1 MAFPND
7 KKMFS
12 SPSSEV
18 IWTLSNTIINHVLV
32 YCQIPCLLPRG
43 GFGMNYEWRAYSS
56 SIFEK
61 GVRREQ
67 NIFASRLP
75 NENNPLSEESLIS
88 LLRGLN
94 VEEEITDNRA
104 RDFRLSVR
112 TPVHVHPRIARK
124 PIDDDEG
131 GDR

>member
-1 MAFPND
+1 MD
-7 KKMFS
+7 G
-12 SPSSEV
+12 V
-18 IWTLSNTIINHVLV
+18 HI
-32 YCQIPCLLPRG
+32 LPQ
-43 GFGMNYEWRAYSS
+43 FLKNACVED
-56 SIFEK
+56 
-61 GVRREQ
+61 VEQ

-75 NENNPLSEESLIS
+75 NENNPLSVESLIS

-94 VEEEITDNRA
+94 AEEEITDNRA